1 MFLILYHLDTYR
13 ELTLESADNVDHY
26 LFLDAQDYHLKHSVQ
41 LHLDITARSWT
52 LHAGPEYQ
60 ILLPDG
66 SSPQQVPLRDGS
78 TITLVTMGG
87 DRLAL
92 VAVEHSSFLPVS
104 RKYACSSISRLCFG
118 SAPDN
123 DIRYSFQELVSKHHG
138 ELVWRDN
145 ALWAIDHSTNGT
157 YCNGRRLTAPRRL
170 VFGDKLQLFGLM
182 ILYLGSVLCIVCRGG
197 DLTIQEQALP
207 ELHDIS
213 SKISNTPPATVSRE
227 QYINRSPRTVP
238 ELHSG
243 KFTIEAVPDPQ
254 TAKSRPLLLTIGPSL
269 TMALPMLIGTLLA
282 MYGMRSS
289 GMRASAFMYT
299 GLITAVG
306 SAVLGVVWA
315 MANMRQQERDLYE
328 AERTRVNAYS
338 NYLMQQAAVLRE
350 QYTGNTQAMHSIYP
364 APTALC
370 AYDGSSPLLWNRD
383 PHHADFLFQRLGTGD
398 IPFQVDVEIPR
409 SRFSLQKDLL
419 QEKPAELKKQFSQ
432 LHHVPVGIDL
442 GQDLLVGVVGGAGK
456 KGAVPVVYSLLA
468 GLAANCCYTDVKVG
482 MVCSASDSQTLAQW
496 SFVKWLPHIW
506 NEART
511 SRYFA
516 AGKTEASDVFYELCN
531 VLRARV
537 DSAAAGTVQHKPH
550 YVLFVEDASL
560 LEGELITKY
569 LYARDPSLGITT
581 VLLASRC
588 EDLPNACECII
599 ENTAR
604 FSGILYPMKDVRR
617 PVAFDTPSLEEMRR
631 QAHTLAGL
639 RVHEL
644 ENGAEIPDRLDFL
657 AMYGV
662 RTLDQLHIAERWRK
676 NRTYTSMR
684 VPIGVKAGGSLCC
697 LDIHEKFHGPHG
709 LIAGTTGSGKSE
721 TLQTY
726 ILSLA
731 LNFSPEDVG
740 FFVIDFKGGGMA
752 NLFSGLPHMMG
763 QISNLSGNQV
773 RRAMISIKS
782 ENRRRQRLFNEYD
795 VNNINQY
802 TRLYK
807 SGESRQP
814 IPHLFI
820 IIDEFAELKREEP
833 EFMREL
839 ISVAQVGR
847 SLGVHLLLATQKPS
861 GTVDDNIWSNA
872 KFRLCLRVQ
881 DRQDSNDMLHKPDA
895 AFITQA
901 GRGYLQVGND
911 EIYEQFQSGWSGA
924 VYDETCLDT
933 ARATAILL
941 TRTGKTGIVGS
952 RTKIKQRAKER
963 LLWLTCL
970 AEETLE
976 AACGASPSL
985 HADDLAGQLSAGR
998 TFTDGRLCGS
1008 ASARRALHNFLHLWP
1023 EGCTDPAQAAASIL
1037 ARSELERIPLPAPQ
1051 EKTQLDALVEYI
1063 AETARRLQLRGGPPL
1078 WLPVLPRMLDL
1089 SSLDGSS
1096 RCCWEGRWPDAPAE
1110 WALAAPAGL
1119 LDDPENQL
1127 QTPLL
1132 VDLAAG
1138 RHLAVCGSV
1147 FSGKSTLLQ
1156 TIVYGLLTRYTPDWV
1171 NFYILDFSSRIMHCL
1186 ADAPHVG
1193 SVIDESDL
1201 DRVGNF
1207 FCMLERILDQRKS
1220 LFKGGNYRQYVRV
1233 NGVKVP
1239 SIVVVIDNYAAFA
1252 EKTAGKYDA
1261 ILLRAAREGVGYGIF
1276 LMLSAAEFGLGGIP
1290 SRIAENLK
1298 TVLCLGLADKFK
1310 YMELLHTS
1318 QIPVLPESGVAGRG
1332 LALADKTPL
1341 EFQAAVAVD
1350 APDDYARGRILA
1362 DACAQMQRAWTG
1374 AAARPVPRIP
1384 EFPTAS
1390 LLRKEAD
1397 YAALCED
1404 PRWLPIGYDR
1414 HSAALYALDLSQT
1427 YCYTVLG
1434 RERSGRANTLKL
1446 LMQAAADKHARLVVF
1461 EKDASRLQAA
1471 AERLGAEYLST
1482 DADLFRF
1489 WKEITPEFV
1498 RRNKRKK
1505 EIEASGA
1512 TEAEIYQAMKTE
1524 PLLCFFI
1531 ADLSA
1536 YFNSVYNPQPGVGKM
1551 EGFMENILQKGALHN
1566 IFFFGCMQ
1574 PEDQNTAVRP
1584 AFRHYLSRPN
1594 GILLGGNPS
1603 GQRLFNF
1610 QNIPF
1615 PQLSKPLPK
1624 GIGLATA
1631 PGDDTQAQTVVLPLA
1646 DR

>member
-13 ELTLESADNVDHY
+13 ELTLESADNMDHW
-26 LFLDAQDYHLKHSVQ
+26 LFLDAQDYHLHHSVQ
-41 LHLDITARSWT
+41 LHLDITAHTWT
-52 LHAGPEYQ
+52 LHARPEYQ
-60 ILLPDG
+60 ILLPG
-66 SSPQQVPLRDGS
+66 GESVQQVCLRDGCAL
-78 TITLVTMGG
+78 TLVTAGG
-87 DRLAL
+87 DRVAL
-92 VAVEHSSFLPVS
+92 VAVEHGSALPVG
-104 RKYACSSISRLCFG
+104 RKFACSSISRLRFG
-118 SAPDN
+118 SGEDN
-123 DIRYSFQELVSKHHG
+123 EVRYTFQELVSKHHG

-145 ALWAIDHSTNGT
+145 ALWLIDHSTNGT
-157 YCNGRRLTAPRRL
+157 YCNGRRLSAPRRL
-170 VFGDKLQLFGLM
+170 VFGDKIQLFGLM
-182 ILYLGSVLCIVCRGG
+182 ILYLGSVLCIVSRGG
-197 DLTIQEQALP
+197 ELAIREDALP
-207 ELHDIS
+207 ELHDVS
-213 SKISNTPPATVSRE
+213 SRITNKPPASASRE
-227 QYINRSPRTVP
+227 QYINRSPRTLP
-238 ELHSG
+238 ELHSE

-254 TAKSRPLLLTIGPSL
+254 KTKSRPLLLTIGPSL
-269 TMALPMLIGTLLA
+269 TMALPMLLGSLLA

-315 MANMRQQERDLYE
+315 MANLRQQERELYE

-338 NYLMQQAAVLRE
+338 NYLMQQAETLRG
-350 QYTGNTQAMHSIYP
+350 QYTSNTQAMHSTYP
-364 APTALC
+364 APAVLC
-370 AYDGSSPLLWNRD
+370 GYDQRSPLLWNRD

-398 IPFQVDVEIPR
+398 IPFQVDIEIPR
-409 SRFSLQKDLL
+409 SRFTLQKDLL
-419 QEKPAELKKQFSQ
+419 QEKPAELKQQFSE

-442 GQDLLVGVVGGAGK
+442 AKELLVGVVGGVGK

-468 GLAANCCYTDVKVG
+468 GLAATCCYTDVKIG
-482 MVCSASDSQTLAQW
+482 MVCSADSQTLAQW

-506 NEART
+506 NEARS

-537 DSAAAGTVQHKPH
+537 DSGGKGTVQHKPH
-550 YVLFVEDASL
+550 YVLFVEDISL

-588 EDLPNACECII
+588 EDLPNACECIV
-599 ENTAR
+599 ENTSR

-617 PVAFDTPSLEEMRR
+617 PVAFDLPQPEEMRR
-631 QAHTLAGL
+631 QAHTLSGL
-639 RVHEL
+639 KVHEL
-644 ENGAEIPDRLDFL
+644 ENGSDIPDQLDFL
-657 AMYGV
+657 SMYGV
-662 RTLDQLHIAERWRK
+662 RTLDQLHIADRWRK

-684 VPIGVKAGGSLCC
+684 VPIGVKAGGALCC

-924 VYDETCLDT
+924 VYDEKNADT
-933 ARATAILL
+933 SRATAILL

-963 LLWLTCL
+963 LLWLTAL
-970 AEETLE
+970 AQETLE
-976 AACGASPSL
+976 AACGTPPAL
-985 HADDLAGQLSAGR
+985 HADELTEQLCAGR
-998 TFTDGRLCGS
+998 TFADGRLTGS
-1008 ASARRALHNFLHLWP
+1008 ASARRALHNFLRLWP
-1023 EGCTDPAQAAASIL
+1023 DGCTDASSAAAAILAQAEADCL
-1037 ARSELERIPLPAPQ
+1037 PLPAPQ
-1051 EKTQLDALVEYI
+1051 DKTQLDALVEYI
-1063 AETARRLQLRGGPPL
+1063 AQTARRLHLRGGPPL
-1078 WLPVLPRMLDL
+1078 WLPVLPRVLAL
-1089 SSLDGSS
+1089 PSLADPS
-1096 RCCWEGRWPDAPAE
+1096 RCFAAGRWPEAPVE
-1110 WALAAPAGL
+1110 WCLSAPAGL

-1127 QTPLL
+1127 QTPLT

-1156 TIVYGLLTRYTPDWV
+1156 TITYGLLLRYPPDWV
-1171 NFYILDFSSRIMHCL
+1171 NFYILDFSSRMMHCL

-1193 SVIDESDL
+1193 GVMDESDL

-1207 FCMLERILDQRKS
+1207 FCMLERILDERKGQ
-1220 LFKGGNYRQYVRV
+1220 FKGGNYSQFVRV
-1233 NGVKVP
+1233 NGVVIP
-1239 SIVVVIDNYAAFA
+1239 SIVIVIDNYAAFA
-1252 EKTAGKYDA
+1252 EKTGGKYDA

-1290 SRIAENLK
+1290 TRIAENLK
-1298 TVLCLGLADKFK
+1298 TVLCLGLSDKFK
-1310 YMELLHTS
+1310 YMEMLHTGS
-1318 QIPVLPESGVAGRG
+1318 IPVLPESGVPGRG

-1341 EFQAAVAVD
+1341 EFQAAVAAD
-1350 APDDYARGRILA
+1350 APDDYARGRILSGV
-1362 DACAQMQRAWTG
+1362 CAEMQRAWTG
-1374 AAARPVPRIP
+1374 AKARPVPRIP

-1390 LLRKEAD
+1390 LLRAEAD
-1397 YAALCED
+1397 YPALCAD
-1404 PRWLPIGYDR
+1404 PRWLPIGYHR
-1414 HSAALYALDLSQT
+1414 HSAALYAVDLSQT

-1434 RERSGRANTLKL
+1434 RERTGRANTLKL

-1461 EKDASRLQAA
+1461 EKDTSRLQAI
-1471 AERLGAEYLST
+1471 AERLGAQYLTS
-1482 DADLFRF
+1482 DAELFRF
-1489 WKEITPEFV
+1489 WKETTPEFM

-1505 EIEASGA
+1505 EIENSGA
-1512 TEAEIYQAMKTE
+1512 TEAEIYQAMKDE

-1531 ADLSA
+1531 ADLPS
-1536 YFNSVYNPQPGVGKM
+1536 YFKSIYQPQTGVGKM
-1551 EGFMENILQKGALHN
+1551 DGFMENILQKGALHN

-1574 PEDQNTAVRP
+1574 PDDQNTAVQT
-1584 AFRHYLSRPN
+1584 AFRHYLSHPN
-1594 GILLGGNPS
+1594 GILLGGNAS
-1603 GQRLFNF
+1603 SQRLFNF

-1615 PQLSKPLPK
+1615 AQLSKPLPK